1 MFACVFKVGFEIGL
15 VEANLAYLLL
25 QLDANGVLFL
35 HAVDLV
41 EDDKGHELEWDLLA
55 LELEVAVTGL
65 VLDGVVAKGE
75 DGGWAIVRVAAD
87 GPIGE
92 TNDPCIDLVAI
103 APCEDRTGFRAAYVD
118 AEDTESTD

>member
-41 EDDKGHELEWDLLA
+41 EDDKGHELEWNLLA

-75 DGGWAIVRVAAD
+75 DGG
-87 GPIGE
+87 
-92 TNDPCIDLVAI
+92 
-103 APCEDRTGFRAAYVD
+103 
-118 AEDTESTD
+118 